1 MNMSNQ
7 TRTLIER
14 LTSADIPQLKG
25 VHATY
30 LVDVADS
37 GTWSLRVDNGHVEIA
52 EDTTEADCTLRANDR
67 DMALLLAG
75 NQNLLTAAMQGR
87 VDVEGS
93 LVLAQ
98 RFAGLLGSSAIGIA
112 EPDRGQP

>member
-1 MNMSNQ
+1 MSSQ
-7 TRTLIER
+7 TRTIIER
-14 LTSADIPQLKG
+14 LTSVDIPQLKG

-37 GTWSLRVDNGHVEIA
+37 GTWNLRVDDGHVEIA
-52 EDTTEADCTLRANDR
+52 EATTEADCTIRANDR

-87 VDVEGS
+87 VGVEGS

-112 EPDRGQP
+112 EPNRGQP